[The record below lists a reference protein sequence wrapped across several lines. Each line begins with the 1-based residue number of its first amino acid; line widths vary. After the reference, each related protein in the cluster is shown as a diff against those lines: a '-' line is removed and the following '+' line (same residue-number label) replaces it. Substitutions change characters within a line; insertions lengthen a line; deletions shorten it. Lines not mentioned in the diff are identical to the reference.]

1 LIKEAGVIRIR
12 GISIIIAILT
22 LAGMTGFLSSARA
35 QRSEGGE
42 FRLSESIH
50 WGNTIL
56 PTGRFTYSIDTAA
69 GATVVRVR
77 QIGGNFTGLFL
88 PQTESEGGG
97 SDPRGIVL
105 GKVGE
110 DTFVAS
116 LRTEDRGLVLNFSP
130 PNAEID
136 AVHPGATVTR
146 YLSVSRDP
154 TLGYFTIFNPA
165 NEKISYTEAEKV
177 YLAACQT
184 IEREFNRSAPIRP
197 HLTVHLHSEENN
209 LHYPD
214 RDLRLAR
221 WDKDR
226 FAEAV
231 VELVL
236 HDMVSPQE
244 RLRLTKLA
252 VSQAGATVSL
262 CELKNCTN

>member
-1 LIKEAGVIRIR
+1 MSEAGQF
-12 GISIIIAILT
+12 S
-22 LAGMTGFLSSARA
+22 LS
-35 QRSEGGE
+35 Q
-42 FRLSESIH
+42 SIH

-88 PQTESEGGG
+88 PQTESEGSG
-97 SDPRGIVL
+97 SNSRGIVL
-105 GKVGE
+105 AKLGG
-110 DTFVAS
+110 DIFVTS
-116 LRTEDRGLVLNFSP
+116 LRTEGRGLVLNFSP
-130 PNAEID
+130 PNAEPD
-136 AVHPGATVTR
+136 AAHPGATVTR
-146 YLSVSRDP
+146 YLSASRDP
-154 TLGYFTIFNPA
+154 ALGYFTIFNPA
-165 NEKISYTEAEKV
+165 NEKISYAEAEKV

-184 IEREFNRSAPIRP
+184 IEREFNRPDPIRP
-197 HLTVHLHSEENN
+197 HLTVHLHSDENN

-214 RDLRLAR
+214 RDLRLSR

-252 VSQAGATVSL
+252 VSQAEATVGL
-262 CELKNCTN
+262 CELKTCTN